1 MNIFSLFQNKPKPV
15 KQSVPRFNITETM
28 PQKIDIEVSE
38 ISYEEYQNAVTKER
52 RLSVRHSPAN
62 K

>member
-15 KQSVPRFNITETM
+15 KKSVPRFNITETIS
-28 PQKIDIEVSE
+28 QKIDIEVSE

-52 RLSVRHSPAN
+52 RLSVRHSPVN